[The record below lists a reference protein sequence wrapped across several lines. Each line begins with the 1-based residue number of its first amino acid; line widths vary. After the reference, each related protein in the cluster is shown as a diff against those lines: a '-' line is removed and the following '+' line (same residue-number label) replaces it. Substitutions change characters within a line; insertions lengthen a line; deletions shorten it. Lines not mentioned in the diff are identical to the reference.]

1 LPVFWF
7 QCYPHARSLPR
18 EILPIILVVPVVRV
32 FALSSKAGMD
42 GPGVMRRAQLLI
54 TVVAYH
60 EMPFEDYNRR
70 HLVSRRSLIGG

>member
-1 LPVFWF
+1 
-7 QCYPHARSLPR
+7 
-18 EILPIILVVPVVRV
+18 
-32 FALSSKAGMD
+32 MD

-70 HLVSRRSLIGG
+70 HLVSRRSLIDG